1 MPGHPRL
8 RIEVAIVAWVLAVL
22 ASFVI
27 VIVVLAVSGQ
37 KSTAAGVAPPWLT
50 IVSASAFWVPA
61 IVCLVYISDHDGTSH
76 FRDDFTF
83 RFRAVDLLGV
93 PIGVLC
99 QLVLIEVLYLPLQ
112 KWFPASFSKDHVEKP
127 ARDLL
132 DQAKGGWLVA
142 IVLVVCVG
150 APIVEELFYR
160 GLIFRALEGRL
171 AAPLAIF
178 ISALWFGAAHL
189 EWIQLLGLFA
199 FGVVLAA
206 CAHSTRRLGM
216 GVFAHMAFNATSV
229 ALLLSKR

>member
-1 MPGHPRL
+1 
-8 RIEVAIVAWVLAVL
+8 VL

-27 VIVVLAVSGQ
+27 VSVVLVATGE
-37 KSTAAGVAPPWLT
+37 KSAAADAAPPWL
-50 IVSASAFWVPA
+50 VVVAGSAFWIPA
-61 IVCLVYISDHDGTSH
+61 LICLRFISARDGTRH
-76 FRDDFTF
+76 FRDDYTF
-83 RFRAVDLLGV
+83 RFRAIDVIGI

-112 KWFPASFSKDHVEKP
+112 KLFPASFSKAHVEKP
-127 ARDLL
+127 ARDLI
-132 DQAKGGWLVA
+132 DQARGGWLVA

-171 AAPLAIF
+171 AAPLAIA

-189 EWIQLLGLFA
+189 EWIQLLGLVA
-199 FGVVLAA
+199 FGVVLAV

-216 GVFAHMAFNATSV
+216 GIFAHVAFNATSV